1 MIKIAGCRI
10 ANYRSGECAICTEA
24 GNRSKKLTQRLR
36 AIENN
41 FLEQALTLR
50 RHYLPA
56 ENDDADNLARAV
68 WLANTHW
75 ENMRISV
82 ANGIALALKGD
93 S

>member
-1 MIKIAGCRI
+1 M
-10 ANYRSGECAICTEA
+10 
-24 GNRSKKLTQRLR
+24 
-36 AIENN
+36 
-41 FLEQALTLR
+41 R